1 MELKEFQ
8 ILSGLRTP
16 ETQRG
21 GTPKY
26 LALRSVQYFDV
37 STSYISSVRG
47 ATQEN
52 LREREVRSMTSYVAT
67 ATPMRRN
74 KTPI

>member
-1 MELKEFQ
+1 M
-8 ILSGLRTP
+8 
-16 ETQRG
+16 
-21 GTPKY
+21 
-26 LALRSVQYFDV
+26 
-37 STSYISSVRG
+37 STSYISFVRG

-74 KTPI
+74 KTPIWLPNHVTRVAMVTAIWRHQ